1 MLKRLLAMV
10 WVLVLVT
17 SISFAQE
24 GDQQFEGFNLQGY
37 NDDGEKAWDVKGNTA
52 NIVGTEI
59 KLSNVNANSFGKENV
74 NVTADTG
81 TIDQAQGNMQ
91 LHDDVVVTSD
101 GGAQLMTDSL
111 YWNRDKDLVTTE
123 DEIMIVDEKVTIT
136 GMGMEAQPGLKSAR
150 IEEDVTVTIN
160 AEEKDGEKKFIT
172 VTCDGSVEI
181 DQVGSKAI
189 FSENVV
195 AVQEDQILKA
205 DIMEIY
211 FNEGMNDISKLVCI
225 GNVVIEQGE
234 NQTFAE
240 KAVYDAVTKKLVLSG
255 RPKLI
260 LLTEGENAITAFGNE

>member
-1 MLKRLLAMV
+1 MRKQLLMTILILTA
-10 WVLVLVT
+10 LI

-37 NDDGEKAWDVKGNTA
+37 NDDGQKAWDVKGDTA

-59 KLSNVNANSFGKENV
+59 ELSNVNAVSYGKEDV
-74 NVTADTG
+74 NVTADRG
-81 TIDQAQGNMQ
+81 SIEQMKGNMHLQ
-91 LHDDVVVTSD
+91 DDVVVTS
-101 GGAQLMTDSL
+101 GNGSQLMTDSL
-111 YWNRDKDLVTTE
+111 YWNRDDDLVTTE
-123 DEIMIVDEKVTIT
+123 DDVIIIDDKITVTGT
-136 GMGMEAQPGLKSAR
+136 GMEAQPGLKSAV
-150 IEEDVTVTIN
+150 IQEDVTVTIN
-160 AEEKDGEKKFIT
+160 TEEKVGEKKFIT

-181 DQVGSKAI
+181 DQVNAKAVFNI
-189 FSENVV
+189 NVV

-205 DIMEIY
+205 DTMEIY
-211 FNEGMNDISKLVCI
+211 FNEDMSDISKMVCI

-260 LLTEGENAITAFGNE
+260 LLTEGENAVTAIGN